1 MEGTSGIYFVKR
13 IDSQLEKM
21 GIKRAQFLRLVGL
34 PRNAIGNWN
43 ERGNIPSGDV
53 CVKIADFLNVSV
65 DWLISGE
72 EIEGLSNEERWLLK
86 QWEQITPEQKDTV
99 RTLLEKW
106 EAVRT
111 AFENSEGRA

>member
-1 MEGTSGIYFVKR
+1 MVIENVCFMDRVEQILKQKKLTQKELAENLS
-13 IDSQLEKM
+13 
-21 GIKRAQFLRLVGL
+21 LRRPTLSDWKKNGAV
-34 PRNAIGNWN
+34 PA
-43 ERGNIPSGDV
+43 GDI
-53 CVKIADFLNVSV
+53 CYKIAEFLNVSPE
-65 DWLISGE
+65 WLITGNENKS
-72 EIEGLSNEERWLLK
+72 LSNEERWLLK